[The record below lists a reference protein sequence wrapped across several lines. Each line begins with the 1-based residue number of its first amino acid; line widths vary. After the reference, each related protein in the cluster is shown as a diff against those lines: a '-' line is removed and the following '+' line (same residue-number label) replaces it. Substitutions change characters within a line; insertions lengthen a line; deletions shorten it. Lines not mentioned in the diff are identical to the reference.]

1 MALRKRGERVSLYVN
16 PETSGTHSFSELEAS
31 TAEMMDS
38 EEEMRGV
45 LSSLNEFRKDA
56 QMTDAILVIGR
67 QMFRYKNRLFH
78 HLSGILCAC

>member
-1 MALRKRGERVSLYVN
+1 MAFRKRGERVSLYVN
-16 PETSGTHSFSELEAS
+16 PENSITELEPS

-56 QMTDAILVIGR
+56 QMTDANLIVGR
-67 QMFRYKNRLFH
+67 QTFRYATCIDIPWALH
-78 HLSGILCAC
+78 